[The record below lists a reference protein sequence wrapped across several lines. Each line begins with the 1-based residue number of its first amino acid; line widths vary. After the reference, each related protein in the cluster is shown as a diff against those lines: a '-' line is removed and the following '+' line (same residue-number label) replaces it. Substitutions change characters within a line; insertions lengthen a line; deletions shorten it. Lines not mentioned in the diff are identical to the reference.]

1 MRRLLTLITVPA
13 AILAATTVAAPAASN
28 APTGTAKSIAPAI
41 GGKRTHFVVHFTTRY
56 TFSTAPDGLDDVDVK
71 VTSPCSG
78 KGFIVWRLGD
88 QEPFAGH
95 FDHATLKPP
104 PGGSNTWCAG
114 RWRGEVVEVTINST
128 TGDCA
133 TDDEPEIDANCQI
146 RKTKGRFA
154 FTVR

>member
-1 MRRLLTLITVPA
+1 MRRLLTLLAVSAALVAGPA
-13 AILAATTVAAPAASN
+13 AAPAASN

-41 GGKRTHFVVHFTTRY
+41 GGKRTHFVVHFTKRY

-78 KGFIVWRLGD
+78 KGFIVWRLSD
-88 QEPFAGH
+88 QERLSGH
-95 FDHATLKPP
+95 YDHGTLKPP

-114 RWRGEVVEVTINST
+114 RWRGEVVEVTINT
-128 TGDCA
+128 KTGDCA
-133 TDDEPEIDANCQI
+133 TEDEPEIDAGCQI